1 MKINCE
7 IIRDLLPLYAEGLA
21 SESSRTLVEEHLPTC
36 ESCRRE
42 LEVEKKPARIPQEAP
57 GIDSVRR
64 EIGRRRA
71 LAVCCAVLLLCAI
84 LCWTANWLT
93 SPIYLDEAVITGV
106 TDNGDGTVTIAMDAA
121 AAGRKTFQFEIDPT
135 DAGETFVI
143 WTSRWLELNWSE
155 PIPRPFAI
163 TRTVTHNGIY
173 LFTGREGEE
182 NVLIY
187 ENPQTFINGGVM
199 TLPRLFLS
207 LYFRAALALGI
218 LLLAAAWFFRRER
231 FAKYLAAIGSLSLC
245 YALCQGLICG
255 FTFTSFF
262 ASRQFAWAVV
272 MTACLW
278 GAGLCGW
285 KLRRTK

>member
-1 MKINCE
+1 MKIKCE
-7 IIRDLLPLYAEGLA
+7 VIRDLLPLYAEDLA
-21 SESSRTLVEEHLPTC
+21 SEGSRIMVKEHLETC
-36 ESCRRE
+36 ESCKRE
-42 LEVEKKPARIPQEAP
+42 LDMLKTPARIPQEEP
-57 GIDSVRR
+57 GIASVRR

-71 LAVCCAVLLLCAI
+71 LAVCCAVLLLCSI
-84 LCWTANWLT
+84 LCGAVNWLT
-93 SPIYLDEAVITGV
+93 APIYLDESVITGI

-135 DAGETFVI
+135 EAGETFVI

-163 TRTVTHNGIY
+163 TRTVMHNGVY

-187 ENPQTFINGGVM
+187 ENPQKFINGGVM
-199 TLPRLFLS
+199 TLPRLFLN
-207 LYFRAALALGI
+207 LYFQAALGLGV
-218 LLLAAAWFFRRER
+218 LLLAAAWFFRREK

-262 ASRQFAWAVV
+262 AHQEFAWAVV
-272 MTACLW
+272 MTVCLW

>member
-1 MKINCE
+1 MKINCDV
-7 IIRDLLPLYAEGLA
+7 IRDLLPLYAEDLA
-21 SESSRTLVEEHLPTC
+21 SESSRKLVDDHLNAC
-36 ESCRRE
+36 ESCKKE
-42 LEVEKKPARIPQEAP
+42 LTMLKIPAHIPQESP

-71 LAVCCAVLLLCAI
+71 LAVACAMLLLCSI

-93 SPIYLDEAVITGV
+93 SPIYLDESVITDI
-106 TDNGDGTVTIAMDAA
+106 TDNHDGTVTIAMDAA

-135 DAGETFVI
+135 EAGETFVI

-163 TRTVTHNGIY
+163 TRSVTHNGVY

-187 ENPQTFINGGVM
+187 ENPQKFINGGVM
-199 TLPRLFLS
+199 SLPRLFLN
-207 LYFRAALALGI
+207 LYFQAALGLGI
-218 LLLAAAWFFRRER
+218 LLLAAAWFFRREK
-231 FAKYLAAIGSLSLC
+231 FAKYLAGVGSLSLC
-245 YALCQGLICG
+245 YAICQGLICG

-262 ASRQFAWAVV
+262 AHQEFAWAVV
-272 MTACLW
+272 MAVCLW

-285 KLRRTK
+285 KMRKKA

>member
-1 MKINCE
+1 MNVNCDV
-7 IIRDLLPLYAEGLA
+7 IRDLLPLYAEGLA
-21 SESSRTLVEEHLPTC
+21 SESSRKMVENHL
-36 ESCRRE
+36 ESCETCKNE
-42 LEVEKKPARIPQEAP
+42 LEVLKTPAHIPQEAS

-71 LAVCCAVLLLCAI
+71 LAVCCAVLLLCSI

-93 SPIYLDEAVITGV
+93 SPIYLDESVITGV
-106 TDNGDGTVTIAMDAA
+106 TDNGDGTVTVSMDAA

-135 DAGETFVI
+135 EVGETFVI

-163 TRTVTHNGIY
+163 TRSVTHNGIY

-182 NVLIY
+182 NMLIY
-187 ENPQTFINGGVM
+187 ENPQKFINGGVM
-199 TLPRLFLS
+199 FLPKLVLN
-207 LYFRAALALGI
+207 LYFRAALGLGVI
-218 LLLAAAWFFRRER
+218 LMAAALFFRREK
-231 FAKYLAAIGSLSLC
+231 FAKCLAYLGSLSLC

-262 ASRQFAWAVV
+262 AQQEFAWAVV
-272 MTACLW
+272 MTVCLW

-285 KLRRTK
+285 KLRSTK

>member
-1 MKINCE
+1 MKIKCE
-7 IIRDLLPLYAEGLA
+7 VIRDLLPLYAEDLA
-21 SESSRTLVEEHLPTC
+21 SEGSRIMVKEHLETC
-36 ESCRRE
+36 ESCKRE
-42 LEVEKKPARIPQEAP
+42 LDMLKTPARIPQEEP
-57 GIDSVRR
+57 GIASVRR

-71 LAVCCAVLLLCAI
+71 LAVCCAVLLLCSI
-84 LCWTANWLT
+84 LCGAANWLT
-93 SPIYLDEAVITGV
+93 SPIYLDESVITGI

-135 DAGETFVI
+135 EAGEIFVI

-163 TRTVTHNGIY
+163 TRTVTHNGVY

-199 TLPRLFLS
+199 TLPRLFLN
-207 LYFRAALALGI
+207 LYFQAALGLGV
-218 LLLAAAWFFRRER
+218 LLLAAAWFFRREK

-262 ASRQFAWAVV
+262 AHQEFAWAVV
-272 MTACLW
+272 MTVCLW